1 MPIRKYSRAVLFDLD
16 GTLVDSAPDMVAA
29 MNLLLR
35 ECGREPMTLDVLRPH
50 VSKGSRA
57 MLAAAFPELELA
69 DREAMVGDFLDT
81 YERVLGQH
89 CAPFDGIETLL
100 AEIEA
105 EGGRWGIV
113 TNKPMYLAEELIPM
127 LGWEERC
134 GILLGGDSLAERK
147 PHPLP
152 LLHAAKALEMSPR
165 DCVYVGDDERD
176 VVAARA
182 AGMPVV
188 VALWGYRLPGDDPA
202 AWQGDA
208 MVERPHD
215 LLDAAL
221 WSRLSP
227 VEA

>member
-1 MPIRKYSRAVLFDLD
+1 MPTRKYPRAVLFDLD

-29 MNLLLR
+29 MNLMLR
-35 ECGREPMTLDVLRPH
+35 ECGREPMTLDALRPH

-57 MLAAAFPELELA
+57 MLAAAFPELDRA
-69 DREAMVGDFLDT
+69 DREEMVDDFLDT
-81 YERVLGQH
+81 YERVLGQE
-89 CAPFDGIETLL
+89 CAPFDGIETML

-134 GILLGGDSLAERK
+134 GVLLGGDSLAERK

-152 LLHAAKALEMSPR
+152 LLHAAERLGLEPR

-176 VVAARA
+176 IVAARA
-182 AGMPVV
+182 AGMPSI
-188 VALWGYRLPGDDPA
+188 VALWGYRLPNESPEAWGGDVMIERPQGLLDPA
-202 AWQGDA
+202 
-208 MVERPHD
+208 
-215 LLDAAL
+215 L
-221 WSRLSP
+221 WARLMP
-227 VEA
+227 LEA

>member
-1 MPIRKYSRAVLFDLD
+1 MSTRKYPRAVLFDLD

-29 MNLLLR
+29 MNLMLR
-35 ECGREPMTLDVLRPH
+35 EFRREPMTLDALRPH
-50 VSKGSRA
+50 VSRGSRA
-57 MLAAAFPELELA
+57 MLAAAFPELDLA

-89 CAPFDGIETLL
+89 CVPFDGIEALL
-100 AEIEA
+100 GEIEA

-147 PHPLP
+147 PHPMP
-152 LLHAAKALEMSPR
+152 LLHAAKAIEVEPR

-176 VVAARA
+176 IAAARA
-182 AGMPVV
+182 AGMPSV
-188 VALWGYRLPGDDPA
+188 VALWGYRLPGDDPV
-202 AWQGDA
+202 AWGGDA
-208 MVERPHD
+208 IVERSQD
-215 LLDAAL
+215 LRDAAL
-221 WSRLSP
+221 WARLLP